1 MSKGVIV
8 GTVLLICVIG
18 RRMHRQRL
26 ARLQRDQSATPRIPE
41 TITAGSTQTWILFTT
56 KYCAQCGP
64 IEALLR
70 QTQPDA
76 RVVTIDAEHEPLL
89 ARAQRVKSAPTV
101 LLANGAGVVEQRL
114 VGADAVTKYLRAFT

>member
-8 GTVLLICVIG
+8 GAVLLMCVIG

-41 TITAGSTQTWILFTT
+41 TITAGRTRTWVLFTT

-64 IEALLR
+64 IESLLR
-70 QTQPDA
+70 ETQPDA
-76 RVVTIDAEHEPLL
+76 RVVRIDVEREPLL

-101 LLANGAGVVEQRL
+101 LLANVEGVVEQRL
-114 VGADAVTKYLRAFT
+114 VGADAVTNYLREAK